1 MKKHTSTGGG
11 NWRGFFQMLRSI
23 CLPWPA
29 ILVAFMVELAYNHVL
44 LSLPTTTA
52 ALMSGSLEDKA
63 LYDALLYY
71 ISYGVVVTLDFFI
84 LGYACR
90 LSVRNARIQIWGG
103 MTRIRMDYYDSH
115 TPTALSSAITNDLE
129 ESVRLLVSLMIS
141 LIPNFYYLFSA
152 IATVSQYDFLLVLS
166 ILLPLPLR
174 YIEMVVVGRWNYKT
188 QSGIYARIGA
198 LTGYLAE
205 RVKNL
210 SLIKYFG
217 TEEKE
222 LKNGQSAS
230 EDLFKAN
237 FDAVKVEGAATAIT
251 QAISVL
257 QQIIIVL
264 FGVFLLQ
271 SGRITLQQWVAFF
284 LFSSTISSHFVTV
297 VQNWQSLKSI
307 QGQVA
312 RVVDIV
318 TAPKEEA
325 EAVQAEADARTT
337 SKEGDARNEATIG
350 AVHKAEYVQG
360 EVAGTG
366 LDTSRPASPDIRF
379 ENISF
384 AYGEKKALR
393 QVSFTIPSGTSA
405 AIVGPCGSGKT
416 TLFNLLERFYE
427 TSDGRILLGGTDIK
441 ELPLSELRG
450 KYSYVQQEAGVF
462 SGTIREILTYGI
474 TRELDD
480 ATIIQAAKSAGAW
493 DFIEKLPGA
502 LSATISADGQSL
514 SGGQR
519 QRLVLA
525 REFLRDADVLLFDEP
540 TSALD
545 ATTAKAVQETIFRLF
560 KGKTILMITHDLAL
574 TESLDQIL
582 VLNGGEL
589 EGMGSR
595 EALLK
600 TCPLFAQMV
609 AAQSGKEAS

>member
-29 ILVAFMVELAYNHVL
+29 ILVAFVVELAYNHVL

-141 LIPNFYYLFSA
+141 LIPNFYYLVSA
-152 IATVSQYDFLLVLS
+152 IRTVSQYDFLLVLS

-174 YIEMVVVGRWNYKT
+174 YIEMVVVGRWNYRT

-222 LKNGQSAS
+222 LKNGQNAS

-237 FDAVKVEGAATAIT
+237 FDAVKVEGAATAIN
-251 QAISVL
+251 QVISVL

-264 FGVFLLQ
+264 FGVLLLQ
-271 SGRITLQQWVAFF
+271 KGRINLQQWVAFF
-284 LFSSTISSHFVTV
+284 LFSSTISSRFITV

-318 TAPKEEA
+318 DAPKEEA
-325 EAVQAEADARTT
+325 
-337 SKEGDARNEATIG
+337 G
-350 AVHKAEYVQG
+350 ACSTASQP
-360 EVAGTG
+360 
-366 LDTSRPASPDIRF
+366 LSPDIRF

-427 TSDGRILLGGTDIK
+427 ATDGRILLGGTDIK

-450 KYSYVQQEAGVF
+450 KFSYVQQEAGVF

-474 TRELDD
+474 RRELDD
-480 ATIIQAAKSAGAW
+480 ATIMQAAKSAGAW

-502 LSATISADGQSL
+502 LNAAISADGQSL

-545 ATTAKAVQETIFRLF
+545 ATTARAVQETIFRLF
-560 KGKTILMITHDLAL
+560 KGKTILMITHDLTL
-574 TESLDQIL
+574 TENLDQIL

-589 EGMGSR
+589 AGLGSR
-595 EALLK
+595 ETLLK

-609 AAQSGKEAS
+609 AAQSGKEAPGI